1 MAIVLHWG
9 SEKNREITNSLL
21 KELMKEFGLRKTYR
35 LWKKIQEKP
44 TFENLKRVLSNA
56 RKR

>member
-1 MAIVLHWG
+1 MAIVLHW
-9 SEKNREITNSLL
+9 EVEENEEITNLFL
-21 KELMKEFGLRKTYR
+21 KELMKEFGLRKTYS
-35 LWKKIQEKP
+35 LWKKVQEKP